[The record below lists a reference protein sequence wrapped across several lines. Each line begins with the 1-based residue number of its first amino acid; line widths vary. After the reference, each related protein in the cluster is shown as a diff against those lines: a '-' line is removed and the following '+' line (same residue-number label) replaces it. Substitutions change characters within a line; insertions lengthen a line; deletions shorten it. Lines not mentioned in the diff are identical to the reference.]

1 MQVSVKD
8 APERHRYEVEV
19 DGEPAGF
26 AEYHRR
32 QDVVEFRHTQVDDR
46 FEGQG
51 VGSQLARQ
59 ALDDVRSA
67 GLRVVPRC
75 PFIRQWI
82 DRHPD
87 YGDLVVQPS

>member
-1 MQVSVKD
+1 MPVSVKD
-8 APERHRYEVEV
+8 APQRHRYVIEV

-32 QDVVEFRHTQVDDR
+32 EDVVEFHHTQVDDR

-51 VGSQLARQ
+51 LGSQLARE

-67 GLRVVPRC
+67 GLQVVPTC
-75 PFIRQWI
+75 PFIRSWI

-87 YGDLVVQPS
+87 YRDLVVQRS